1 MPRPAGEQSVSC
13 PLLKAAMDFNF
24 AKELYFRELDGRF
37 QQDARTSTNVGL
49 LSLVGGL
56 LAILIRAM
64 WPAESWLS
72 LIGLLFCGI
81 AVILYLMAV
90 IYVLR
95 ATLGYIYESLPPA
108 DVLLKHSEDLST
120 YYRDNPEVEGNAE
133 VDFSDFLTRKMVSA
147 TARNWSNNLS
157 RSARYYR
164 ASQLLAFVVIFAVL
178 ASAAA
183 AANEIMDLFKQTG
196 G

>member
-1 MPRPAGEQSVSC
+1 M
-13 PLLKAAMDFNF
+13 KAAMDFNF

-81 AVILYLMAV
+81 AIILYLMAV
-90 IYVLR
+90 VYVLR

-108 DVLLKHSEDLST
+108 DVLLNHFEDLST
-120 YYRDNPEVEGNAE
+120 YYSGNPEVEGNAE
-133 VDFSDFLTRKMVSA
+133 VDFRDFLTKKMVSA

-157 RSARYYR
+157 RSARYYS
-164 ASQLLAFVVIFAVL
+164 ASQLLALVVIFGVV
-178 ASAAA
+178 AAA
-183 AANEIMDLFKQTG
+183 AAGANEIMDLFKQTG